1 MLITTGADPENSLG
15 TAEFVGW
22 GNRVFGVVQL
32 RGVGGML
39 PRKIFQIFIL
49 ETVFPAFRELS

>member
-1 MLITTGADPENSLG
+1 MLITTGVDPENFLG
-15 TAEFVGW
+15 MAEFVGW

-32 RGVGGML
+32 RGVGGMIS
-39 PRKIFQIFIL
+39 RKIFQIFIF